1 VSYEIRLTPVA
12 QKQLDKVTGQDYQ
25 RIARAITALGHEPGP
40 ARVKKLADSGLWR
53 VRVGHY
59 RIVYAI
65 DDHEQL
71 ITIARV
77 ARRTERTYKRI

>member
-1 VSYEIRLTPVA
+1 MSYEIRLTPVA
-12 QKQLDKVTGQDYQ
+12 QKQLDKTTGQDYQ
-25 RIARAITALGHEPGP
+25 RIARAITALRHEPGP

-65 DDHEQL
+65 DAHEQL

-77 ARRTERTYKRI
+77 ARRTESTYKRI